1 MKAAILNKND
11 LNIDIK
17 EQVSELFRQLS
28 PNKIQLDLE
37 EILNEKNQITFA
49 YCEDNNKIIGIALM
63 CTYKV
68 ISGNKG
74 WIEDVV
80 VDSASR
86 GKGIGRKLIEN
97 GHDKKISDFINLGA
111 TFNYIGR
118 LYGLKTKESYPTSSN
133 LKIMHV
139 INRVS
144 IVMFIAAVI
153 IMIFRYLL

>member
-1 MKAAILNKND
+1 MKAAVLNKND
-11 LNIDIK
+11 LNIYIK

-28 PNKIQLDLE
+28 PNKTQLDLE
-37 EILNEKNQITFA
+37 QILDDKNQITVA

-86 GKGIGRKLIEN
+86 GKGIGRKLINLLVEV
-97 GHDKKISDFINLGA
+97 GEKKELSEILLFTEDHRLAAINLYSKVG
-111 TFNYIGR
+111 FK
-118 LYGLKTKESYPTSSN
+118 LKES
-133 LKIMHV
+133 KI
-139 INRVS
+139 
-144 IVMFIAAVI
+144 
-153 IMIFRYLL
+153 YCKKK

>member
-1 MKAAILNKND
+1 MKTAILDKNN

-37 EILNEKNQITFA
+37 EILNEKNQITIA
-49 YCEDNNKIIGIALM
+49 YCENNNKIIGIALM

-86 GKGIGRKLIEN
+86 GKGVGRKLINLLVQVGKEKELSEILLFTED
-97 GHDKKISDFINLGA
+97 HRLAAINL
-111 TFNYIGR
+111 YSSIGFK
-118 LYGLKTKESYPTSSN
+118 LKDS
-133 LKIMHV
+133 KI
-139 INRVS
+139 
-144 IVMFIAAVI
+144 
-153 IMIFRYLL
+153 YCKKK

>member
-1 MKAAILNKND
+1 MKTAILDKKD

-37 EILNEKNQITFA
+37 EILDEKNQITVA
-49 YCEDNNKIIGIALM
+49 YCVDNNKIVGFALM

-74 WIEDVV
+74 WIEDVI

-86 GKGIGRKLIEN
+86 GKGIGRKLINLLVQVGEEKELSEILLFTEE
-97 GHDKKISDFINLGA
+97 HRLAAINLYSSVG
-111 TFNYIGR
+111 FK
-118 LYGLKTKESYPTSSN
+118 LKES
-133 LKIMHV
+133 KIFT
-139 INRVS
+139 RKK
-144 IVMFIAAVI
+144 
-153 IMIFRYLL
+153 

>member
-1 MKAAILNKND
+1 MKAAIVHKND
-11 LNIDIK
+11 LNIYIK

-37 EILNEKNQITFA
+37 QILDDKNQITVA

-86 GKGIGRKLIEN
+86 GKGIGRKLINLLVEV
-97 GHDKKISDFINLGA
+97 GEKKELSEILLFTEDHRLAAINLYSKVG
-111 TFNYIGR
+111 FK
-118 LYGLKTKESYPTSSN
+118 LKES
-133 LKIMHV
+133 KI
-139 INRVS
+139 
-144 IVMFIAAVI
+144 
-153 IMIFRYLL
+153 YCKKK

>member
-1 MKAAILNKND
+1 MKTAILDKND

-37 EILNEKNQITFA
+37 EILNEKNQITIA
-49 YCEDNNKIIGIALM
+49 YCENNNKIIGIALM

-80 VDSASR
+80 VDSTSR
-86 GKGIGRKLIEN
+86 GKGVGRKLINLLVQVGKEKELSEILLFTED
-97 GHDKKISDFINLGA
+97 HRLAAINL
-111 TFNYIGR
+111 YSSIGFK
-118 LYGLKTKESYPTSSN
+118 LKGS
-133 LKIMHV
+133 KI
-139 INRVS
+139 
-144 IVMFIAAVI
+144 
-153 IMIFRYLL
+153 YCKKK

>member
-1 MKAAILNKND
+1 MKTAILNKND

-37 EILNEKNQITFA
+37 EILNEKNHITLV

-80 VDSASR
+80 VEAAYR
-86 GKGIGRKLIEN
+86 GRGIGRKLI
-97 GHDKKISDFINLGA
+97 NL
-111 TFNYIGR
+111 
-118 LYGLKTKESYPTSSN
+118 L
-133 LKIMHV
+133 V
-139 INRVS
+139 
-144 IVMFIAAVI
+144 
-153 IMIFRYLL
+153 

>member
-1 MKAAILNKND
+1 MKIAILNKID

-17 EQVSELFRQLS
+17 EQVSKLFSQLS

-37 EILNEKNQITFA
+37 EVLNEKNQITVA
-49 YCEDNNKIIGIALM
+49 YCEEKNKIIGIALL

-86 GKGIGRKLIEN
+86 GKGIGRKLINLLIKVGEEKELSEILLFTED
-97 GHDKKISDFINLGA
+97 HRLAAINLYSSVG
-111 TFNYIGR
+111 FK
-118 LYGLKTKESYPTSSN
+118 LKDS
-133 LKIMHV
+133 KIY
-139 INRVS
+139 
-144 IVMFIAAVI
+144 FKKK
-153 IMIFRYLL
+153 

>member
-28 PNKIQLDLE
+28 PNKTQLDLD
-37 EILNEKNQITFA
+37 EILDDKNQITVA

-86 GKGIGRKLIEN
+86 GKGIGRKLINLLVEV
-97 GHDKKISDFINLGA
+97 GDKKKLSEILLFTEDHRLAAINLYSKVG
-111 TFNYIGR
+111 FK
-118 LYGLKTKESYPTSSN
+118 LKES
-133 LKIMHV
+133 KI
-139 INRVS
+139 
-144 IVMFIAAVI
+144 
-153 IMIFRYLL
+153 YCKKK

>member
-1 MKAAILNKND
+1 MKAAILDKND
-11 LNIDIK
+11 LNIYIK

-37 EILNEKNQITFA
+37 EIFDDKNQITVA

-86 GKGIGRKLIEN
+86 GQGIGRKLINLLVEV
-97 GHDKKISDFINLGA
+97 GEKKELSEILLFTEDHRLAAINLYSKVG
-111 TFNYIGR
+111 FK
-118 LYGLKTKESYPTSSN
+118 LKES
-133 LKIMHV
+133 KI
-139 INRVS
+139 
-144 IVMFIAAVI
+144 
-153 IMIFRYLL
+153 YCKKK

>member
-37 EILNEKNQITFA
+37 EILNEKNQITVA

-63 CTYKV
+63 CIYKV

-86 GKGIGRKLIEN
+86 GKGVGRKLINLLVEV
-97 GHDKKISDFINLGA
+97 GEEKELSEMLLFTEEHRLAAINLYSSVG
-111 TFNYIGR
+111 FK
-118 LYGLKTKESYPTSSN
+118 LKDS
-133 LKIMHV
+133 KIYCKK
-139 INRVS
+139 NNKNFAQLS
-144 IVMFIAAVI
+144 
-153 IMIFRYLL
+153 

>member
-1 MKAAILNKND
+1 MKIAILNKID

-17 EQVSELFRQLS
+17 EQVSKLFSQLS

-37 EILNEKNQITFA
+37 ELLNEKNQITVA
-49 YCEDNNKIIGIALM
+49 YCEEKNKIIGIALL

-86 GKGIGRKLIEN
+86 GKGIGRKLINLLIKVGEEKELSEILLFTED
-97 GHDKKISDFINLGA
+97 HRLAAINLYSSVG
-111 TFNYIGR
+111 FK
-118 LYGLKTKESYPTSSN
+118 LKDS
-133 LKIMHV
+133 KIY
-139 INRVS
+139 
-144 IVMFIAAVI
+144 FKKK
-153 IMIFRYLL
+153 

>member
-1 MKAAILNKND
+1 MKTAILDKND

-17 EQVSELFRQLS
+17 EQVFELFRQLS

-37 EILNEKNQITFA
+37 EILNEKNQITVA

-80 VDSASR
+80 VDSTSR
-86 GKGIGRKLIEN
+86 GKGIGRKLINLLVEVGEEKELSEILLFTEDHRLAALN
-97 GHDKKISDFINLGA
+97 LYSSIGFKLKDSKIYCKK
-111 TFNYIGR
+111 
-118 LYGLKTKESYPTSSN
+118 K
-133 LKIMHV
+133 
-139 INRVS
+139 
-144 IVMFIAAVI
+144 
-153 IMIFRYLL
+153 

>member
-1 MKAAILNKND
+1 MKTAILDKNN

-37 EILNEKNQITFA
+37 EILNEKNQITIA
-49 YCEDNNKIIGIALM
+49 YCENNNKIIGIALM

-80 VDSASR
+80 VDSTSR
-86 GKGIGRKLIEN
+86 GKGVGRKLINLLVQVGKEKELSEILLFTED
-97 GHDKKISDFINLGA
+97 HRLAAINL
-111 TFNYIGR
+111 YSSIGFK
-118 LYGLKTKESYPTSSN
+118 LKGS
-133 LKIMHV
+133 KI
-139 INRVS
+139 
-144 IVMFIAAVI
+144 
-153 IMIFRYLL
+153 YCKKK